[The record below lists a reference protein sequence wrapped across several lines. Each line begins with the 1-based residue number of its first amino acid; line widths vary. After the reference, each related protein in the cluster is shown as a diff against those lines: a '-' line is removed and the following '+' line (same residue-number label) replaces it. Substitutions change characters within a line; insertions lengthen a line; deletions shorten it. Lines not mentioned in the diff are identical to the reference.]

1 MRSAILLTGVMA
13 LEGLHGQLVDGSK
26 PSYER
31 SDVAEEVFELW
42 LDVAADFT
50 QGRLAG
56 GRYVP
61 RARARARALLLVV
74 RECARSQPD
83 RRLDR
88 WLAGW
93 LSVCAARM
101 SVYAFV
107 FVCELVCLWACAC
120 AVRRW
125 PA

>member
-1 MRSAILLTGVMA
+1 MLRSAILLTGVMA

-61 RARARARALLLVV
+61 RARARARALLPLVRGV
-74 RECARSQPD
+74 CTQPARPASGS
-83 RRLDR
+83 
-88 WLAGW
+88 LAGW
-93 LSVCAARM
+93 LALCLCGAYVC
-101 SVYAFV
+101 
-107 FVCELVCLWACAC
+107 VCFCVC
-120 AVRRW
+120 V
-125 PA
+125 